1 MARLRKSDVEA
12 LFDRYD
18 TDPIGALTDA
28 LRRVLDR
35 PDGSWQQLLTAA
47 PLDDARRGLLASG
60 DTRALDEL
68 ARELNEH
75 RML

>member
-1 MARLRKSDVEA
+1 MARLRKNDVEV

-18 TDPIGALTDA
+18 TDPIGALTAA
-28 LRRVLDR
+28 LQRVLDQ

-47 PLDDARRGLLASG
+47 PIDDERRGLLASG

-68 ARELNEH
+68 ARELNEQ
-75 RML
+75 RTL

>member
-28 LRRVLDR
+28 LRRVLDQ

-47 PLDDARRGLLASG
+47 PIEDQRRGLLEDG

-68 ARELNEH
+68 ARELNEQ
-75 RML
+75 RTL